1 MNNNRLNNKKKGLSG
16 LTAAACGL
24 LLLCG
29 CSDFLEPKPL
39 SFYDPTTTFT
49 TEAGLQA
56 TMAAADKQLRDI
68 WINGESNALALEYR
82 LSELAAN
89 GKTDESN
96 PFCDINGTLTPTN
109 MRDQTGWFWND
120 VYYSGIKFPN
130 TILTYING
138 VEGLEEATK
147 NAYIGRAYFH
157 RAIRYLNLVFC

>member
-130 TILTYING
+130 TI
-138 VEGLEEATK
+138 
-147 NAYIGRAYFH
+147 
-157 RAIRYLNLVFC
+157 

>member
-56 TMAAADKQLRDI
+56 TMAAADKEQYPH
-68 WINGESNALALEYR
+68 LAEWCEHFECSR
-82 LSELAAN
+82 
-89 GKTDESN
+89 
-96 PFCDINGTLTPTN
+96 
-109 MRDQTGWFWND
+109 
-120 VYYSGIKFPN
+120 
-130 TILTYING
+130 
-138 VEGLEEATK
+138 
-147 NAYIGRAYFH
+147 
-157 RAIRYLNLVFC
+157 

>member
-24 LLLCG
+24 LFSADARIFWSLNRFPSMTRQPHL
-29 CSDFLEPKPL
+29 PQKPVCKPPWQL
-39 SFYDPTTTFT
+39 PT
-49 TEAGLQA
+49 
-56 TMAAADKQLRDI
+56 KQLRDI

-138 VEGLEEATK
+138 VEGLEEAQV
-147 NAYIGRAYFH
+147 R
-157 RAIRYLNLVFC
+157 